1 MVDAGASDA
10 FWSQG
15 YKWAERTS
23 RMLADYD
30 VHWFEEPLPPDNLA
44 DYVRLRELAPLPIA
58 GGEVLTRRQSFEP
71 GYGTRPSI
79 SSSQMSQKQA
89 D

>member
-44 DYVRLRELAPLPIA
+44 DYVLLRETRSIA
-58 GGEVLTRRQSFEP
+58 DRR
-71 GYGTRPSI
+71 RR
-79 SSSQMSQKQA
+79 SSHA
-89 D
+89 AAIV